1 MGRLATVAAAAVLLL
16 ASGPARADGGGDFDV
31 KAALAA
37 SRAAVGS
44 VIPDVTLRD
53 VEGRPVRL
61 SSFRG
66 RPLVISFVYTS
77 CLRVCP
83 VITQTLA
90 EAAASARAVVG
101 DDGFAIA
108 TIGFDSRA
116 DTPARMA
123 DFARAQGI
131 DDPNWVFL
139 SADAKTVETLAHAL
153 GFTFMRLAAGGFDHL
168 AQTSILD
175 ADGRL
180 YRQIYGDRFEAPAL
194 VEPLRELALDRP
206 VAADSGALDGLI
218 ERVRLVCTFYDPVT
232 GRYALDYSLFIGLA
246 IGAASLGGVGFIIVR
261 SWLRLRRQRLA

>member
-1 MGRLATVAAAAVLLL
+1 MRRLLTVAVAAAL
-16 ASGPARADGGGDFDV
+16 ALAPGIARADGEKSFDV
-31 KAALAA
+31 KDALAA
-37 SRAAVGS
+37 SRAAVGRA
-44 VIPDVTLRD
+44 IDDFTLRD
-53 VEGRPVRL
+53 AEGRAIRL

-66 RPLVISFVYTS
+66 RPLVVSFVYTS

-101 DDGFAIA
+101 DNGFAIA

-123 DFARAQGI
+123 SFARAQGI
-131 DDPNWVFL
+131 DAPNWVFL
-139 SADAKTVETLAHAL
+139 SADAATVEALAREL
-153 GFTFMRLAAGGFDHL
+153 GFTYLRLAAGGFDHL
-168 AQTSILD
+168 AQTSIID

-180 YRQIYGDRFEAPAL
+180 YRQIYGAQFDAPAL

-206 VAADSGALDGLI
+206 TAAGALDGLI
-218 ERVRLVCTFYDPVT
+218 DRVRLVCTFYDPVT
-232 GRYALDYSLFIGLA
+232 GRYALDYSIFIGLA
-246 IGAASLGGVGFIIVR
+246 IGAASLGGIGFVIVR